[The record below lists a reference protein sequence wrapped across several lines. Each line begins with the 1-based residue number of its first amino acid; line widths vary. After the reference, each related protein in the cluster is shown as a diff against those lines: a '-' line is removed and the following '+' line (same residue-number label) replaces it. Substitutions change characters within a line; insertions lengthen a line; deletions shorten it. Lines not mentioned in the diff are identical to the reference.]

1 MPVRENP
8 AQVGPAPPAPATA
21 GHATHPPP
29 PVPAV
34 PGVLT
39 AADVLATGES
49 IAAVQEPSG
58 AVGWPVPTT
67 GCWCGTS

>member
-8 AQVGPAPPAPATA
+8 AQLGPAPPAPATA
-21 GHATHPPP
+21 GLATHRPPP
-29 PVPAV
+29 IPAV

-49 IAAVQEPSG
+49 IVAVQEPSG
-58 AVGWPVPTT
+58 AT
-67 GCWCGTS
+67 GLRA